1 MKTNNNPT
9 LPTIDTLY
17 KWYNKFNAEY
27 FDNKLPFV
35 TIEYSSRH
43 RALGDW
49 FNRLNRIRISNQYI
63 LSEIDYKSILIH
75 EMIHTY
81 ESRVLKVKAGHR
93 YTFKNKMYEINY
105 KSNNVYNIDT
115 KYRGKLQRVNEDNTK
130 LAEEWFVLVF
140 DKNNVK
146 CFVKTSDK
154 YLDRDYMNYKSRIRD
169 IKVYMV
175 KGCDYLT
182 KCTKCVARSHK
193 YYYLSEFDYSRLI
206 EPHII
211 NEVEMWSVCHS

>member
-63 LSEIDYKSILIH
+63 LSENDYKSILIH

-130 LAEEWFVLVF
+130 LAEEWLVLVF

-169 IKVYMV
+169 IKIYRV

-182 KCTKCVARSHK
+182 KCSKCVARSHK